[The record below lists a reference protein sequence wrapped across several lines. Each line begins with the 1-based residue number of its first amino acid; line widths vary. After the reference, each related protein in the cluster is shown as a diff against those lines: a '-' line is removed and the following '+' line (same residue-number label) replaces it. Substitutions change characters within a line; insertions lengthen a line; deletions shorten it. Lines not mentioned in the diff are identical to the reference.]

1 MRVSHLMAG
10 VAVATVLVATG
21 FAAGATGVVQL
32 THAEKAATISPV
44 AVPYVACPER
54 VALGVF
60 HGGDRVF
67 VTARTE
73 SSDWVQVRDPWSPD
87 ARVWVRSQAVRPDA
101 SLADLPVADCALPAD
116 LGTVVPTSEPATT
129 EPGTTAEVTT
139 TTAPTSTAPPS
150 TVPSSETT
158 APPAG
163 DNKPPSIGP
172 VTADTTLIYENASS
186 CLPGPFVARLTV
198 PVNAPGS
205 GVASVA
211 ATWAV
216 GTATGSAPVSGS
228 GVWTVTLGPFQSSTL
243 AGGSA
248 PVVVTIS
255 ATDRAGNVAQLTDR
269 SVVLRDCG

>member
-1 MRVSHLMAG
+1 MRVSHLVAG
-10 VAVATVLVATG
+10 VAVATALVVAG

-44 AVPYVACPER
+44 AVPYVACPDR

-87 ARVWVRSQAVRPDA
+87 TRVWVRSQAVRPDA
-101 SLADLPVADCALPAD
+101 SLADLPVADCMLPAD
-116 LGTVVPTSEPATT
+116 LGTVVPTSEPPTT

-139 TTAPTSTAPPS
+139 TAPPS
-150 TVPSSETT
+150 TGPPSSTSSSETT
-158 APPAG
+158 SPAG
-163 DNKPPSIGP
+163 DRTPPAIGP
-172 VTADTTLIYENASS
+172 VTADPTLIYENASS

-198 PVNAPGS
+198 PVSDAGS

-211 ATWAV
+211 ATYSV
-216 GTATGSAPVSGS
+216 GTATGSAPISGA
-228 GVWTVTLGPFQSSTL
+228 GVWTVTLGPFPSSTL

-248 PVVVTIS
+248 SVVVTIS